1 MTLLDHLI
9 QNYETAKLK
18 RPTACIKYS
27 FKFFKTDIN
36 VYFDCYDEQVPAL
49 ILILKYYDSYH
60 IQGFN
65 PTVDNVFD
73 VKYLEDIN
81 PVILCDILVD
91 NQLTALYGEIERV
104 IWEED
109 YVRCNYEKDNSFNSA
124 KKSRKIDEKSINP
137 FFDHF
142 RRGRMKDKR
151 LEALHAHL
159 NISREILREIQGMNF
174 TIVTTDD
181 PKRRKLFVDE
191 WKRITLK

>member
-1 MTLLDHLI
+1 M
-9 QNYETAKLK
+9 
-18 RPTACIKYS
+18 
-27 FKFFKTDIN
+27 
-36 VYFDCYDEQVPAL
+36 PAL

-65 PTVDNVFD
+65 LTVDNVFD
-73 VKYLEDIN
+73 AKYLEDIN